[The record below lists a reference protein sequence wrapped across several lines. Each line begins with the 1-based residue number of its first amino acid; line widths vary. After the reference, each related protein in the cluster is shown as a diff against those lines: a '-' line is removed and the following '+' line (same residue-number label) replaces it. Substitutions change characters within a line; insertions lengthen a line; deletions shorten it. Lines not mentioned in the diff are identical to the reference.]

1 MSAKKRIV
9 LAIILLVLVII
20 IGIAGYMS
28 IENYSF
34 MESFYMSIITIT
46 TVGFGEV
53 KPLSPAGRGF
63 TTFLILIGFVSLAFM
78 GRAVVELFFERIW
91 NISFKLKNM
100 RSKISKLKE
109 HYIVCGFGRVG
120 KGAVEYLSNADVDF
134 VIIEHSHEQCLE
146 LQKENCLFIEGDAS
160 RENILIDAKIK
171 NAKGLLALLNNDPD
185 NLFLVLTARELN
197 PTLNIISRA
206 EDPMSEKKIIRAG
219 ADKVI
224 TPYINTGKQIAN
236 MVLNENDDAFF
247 SSEFNELTKI
257 VPKWIEIKTGSDML
271 GKSVVSPFIRRR

>member
-1 MSAKKRIV
+1 
-9 LAIILLVLVII
+9 
-20 IGIAGYMS
+20 
-28 IENYSF
+28 
-34 MESFYMSIITIT
+34 
-46 TVGFGEV
+46 
-53 KPLSPAGRGF
+53 
-63 TTFLILIGFVSLAFM
+63 
-78 GRAVVELFFERIW
+78 
-91 NISFKLKNM
+91 
-100 RSKISKLKE
+100 
-109 HYIVCGFGRVG
+109 
-120 KGAVEYLSNADVDF
+120 
-134 VIIEHSHEQCLE
+134 
-146 LQKENCLFIEGDAS
+146 
-160 RENILIDAKIK
+160 
-171 NAKGLLALLNNDPD
+171 LNNDPD